1 MKFNV
6 QDRIMNMSKE
16 FKIGIFAV
24 TILIVSFFM
33 INYLRGKDIFDKEM
47 ELSAKYE
54 NVEGLVPSAPVFIK
68 GYKAGKVTE
77 VVYRRESDDFLVTC
91 SVLKDFRIP
100 KDSKMLIYGVDIMG
114 GKGIR
119 IDIGSSDDDAEDG
132 DILASSSEPAL
143 LDGLASSV
151 TPLLSKVGNTLDS
164 LNVTVAGV
172 NRMLSD
178 QNQANIARTLA
189 HLERTISDF
198 SKIAAMI
205 EGRSMEIDTFISDLA
220 SLSSKI
226 GSMVENADTAISGIS
241 SKLSSVDE
249 DDLRGVVTS
258 FKELLENIN
267 DPDGSIGKLLVDGS
281 VYDSVDALL
290 SDVDS
295 LVKKIQEN
303 PKKYIKISVF

>member
-6 QDRIMNMSKE
+6 LDRIMNMSKE

-33 INYLRGKDIFDKEM
+33 INYLRGKDIFDKEI

-54 NVEGLVPSAPVFIK
+54 NVEGLVSSAPVFIK